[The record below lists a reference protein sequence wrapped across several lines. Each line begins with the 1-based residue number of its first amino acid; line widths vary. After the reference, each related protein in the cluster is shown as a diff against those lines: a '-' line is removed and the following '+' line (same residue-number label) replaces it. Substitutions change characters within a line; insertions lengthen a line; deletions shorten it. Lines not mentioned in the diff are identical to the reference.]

1 MRRPPPAVAEVDLS
15 SAPRRPDSGEI
26 VMSSP
31 AFINIVVP
39 FDPLNVDNVNA
50 AIRSLTEET
59 RGNYPK
65 RDIRKLLRKVRGL
78 HFMSLGVID
87 TLCPSES
94 DVAPSLKPSRPT
106 NKAAHLVIEI
116 TSDYGSRVV
125 LAELAEHF
133 CAPLRTVLDAAEP
146 SLSRAGMLDLLL
158 SYEVRISAKW
168 RFSALGQVFSGSPGL
183 TADRIARER
192 DLAKKLREVIGQEQN
207 KPGWY
212 SLSPLEQLALVRRT
226 VWLSRGRPWKWAFVP
241 EVALPT
247 EAEEEVGSLPRN
259 PKAVKAILRSF
270 HNMVWP
276 LWVPLVII
284 GMGANV
290 YFSRQLP
297 TFVAVMCTATTLFLV
312 LLTLALVLGLSLW
325 RLNMLGATDFVDER
339 IVSARQGG
347 LLLAKENF
355 GQQNHMLTVSRLKP
369 GILRCLTLR
378 LAFIGVG
385 AAGYVNRLGFLGKN
399 GVIHSARWMRLP
411 CTDQLVFW
419 SNYDG
424 TWESYVADFIADAP
438 EGVTGIWSNCI
449 GFPRTRGIISAGATD
464 GDRTVRWARRQQIP
478 TPFWYAAYR
487 NLSASRIR
495 INSQI
500 HEGFATAGTNQDSI
514 DWFALF
520 GSTPRP
526 APSLQV
532 AQISTLAFGGLSRMR
547 CASAFVVSLSK
558 NEANCKAFVA
568 ALRDLAV
575 YGTAHKQMNTALAI
589 GFSARALKLLG
600 LPREAIETFPLAFKQ
615 GMSTPDRAR
624 ELGDIH
630 GNEPTKWA
638 WGGPRTNPD
647 VLVLAYGLD
656 PSDLMTLETTVRLA
670 ISANGHTCAY
680 HQPLT
685 QLRDRS
691 GQKACGIGGS
701 EPFGFMDGISQ
712 PVMRGAPQRNRAHD
726 ENDLVE
732 PGELILG
739 YPDNLGVIPPGPT
752 IPASCDPHHLLPD
765 AGVDR
770 ARVRPDFARYA
781 SSGRR
786 DLGLNGTFLVVR
798 QYEQDLRA
806 FNTWYESTG
815 IRIHPGSPVPSPG
828 TPDFPI
834 SAAIPTFS
842 HVKTRDDLKT
852 VLFGKF
858 FGRWKDGS
866 SLVRHGTPPARVGG
880 PHGRTPDNDFMCGE
894 EDPAGHGCPFGAH
907 IRRANPRDTRFPGSK
922 EEIASVNRHRM
933 LRVSRVFGDLDKNK
947 CWQLDENKR
956 LGVFFMCVNGDIE
969 RQFEFVQKTWLLNSS
984 LQAMEYEVDPI
995 VGRGPGRSFSIPT
1008 SDGPVRLPD
1017 LPDLT
1022 KLIGGGYFFIPS
1034 KALLDFLSKP

>member
-1 MRRPPPAVAEVDLS
+1 
-15 SAPRRPDSGEI
+15 
-26 VMSSP
+26 MSSP
-31 AFINIVVP
+31 AFINVVIP
-39 FDPLNVDNVNA
+39 FDPLNVDNVNL
-50 AIRSLTEET
+50 AIELLTEKAQ
-59 RGNYPK
+59 GNYPK
-65 RDIRKLLRKVRGL
+65 RNIRRLLMKVRGL
-78 HFMSLGVID
+78 HFMSLSVID

-94 DVAPSLKPSRPT
+94 DVAQNLKPVRPT

-116 TSDYGSRVV
+116 TADYGSEVV
-125 LAELAEHF
+125 LADLVEHF
-133 CAPLRTVLDAAEP
+133 STPLKAVLVAADP
-146 SLSRAGMLDLLL
+146 DISRANLLDYLR
-158 SYEVRISAKW
+158 SYEVKISAKW

-183 TADRIARER
+183 TADRIRRER
-192 DLAKKLREVIGQEQN
+192 DLAKKLTDVIGQEQN
-207 KPGWY
+207 TPGWY
-212 SLSPLEQLALVRRT
+212 SLSPLEQLEQVRRT
-226 VWLSRGRPWKWAFVP
+226 VWRSLGQPWKWAFVP

-247 EAEEEVGSLPRN
+247 EADDEVGSLLKN
-259 PKAVKAILRSF
+259 PKARKAILQSF
-270 HNMVWP
+270 HAMVWP
-276 LWVPLVII
+276 LSVPLVII
-284 GMGANV
+284 GIGANI
-290 YFSRQLP
+290 YFKPLMP
-297 TFVAVMCTATTLFLV
+297 MFVAVMCTATTLFLV
-312 LLTLALVLGLSLW
+312 LLILAIVLGVSLW
-325 RLNMLGATDFVDER
+325 RLNILGATDFVDER
-339 IVSARQGG
+339 IVSADQGK

-385 AAGYVNRLGFLGKN
+385 AAGAVNRLGFLGKN

-449 GFPRTRGIISAGATD
+449 GFPRTRGIISDGATD

-487 NLSASRIR
+487 NLSAARIR

-547 CASAFVVSLSK
+547 CASAFVVSLST
-558 NEANCKAFVA
+558 NHASCKAFLA
-568 ALRDLAV
+568 ALHGLAV
-575 YGTAHKQMNTALAI
+575 YGAAHKQMNSALVL
-589 GFSARALKLLG
+589 GFSADALELLG
-600 LPREAIETFPLAFKQ
+600 LPREAIETFPVAFKQ

-624 ELGDIH
+624 ELGDVR
-630 GNEPTKWA
+630 GNRPKTWA
-638 WGGPRTNPD
+638 WGGRGKRPD
-647 VLVLAYGLD
+647 VLVLAYGVD
-656 PSDLMTLETTVRLA
+656 PSDLTTLEKTVRQA
-670 ISANGHTCAY
+670 ISGNGHPPPY

-685 QLRDRS
+685 ELRDRS
-691 GQKACGIGGS
+691 GQQASGIGGN

-739 YPDNLGVIPPGPT
+739 YPDNLGVIPPGPSM
-752 IPASCDPHHLLPD
+752 PASYDPHHLLPD
-765 AGVDR
+765 AGVDP
-770 ARVRPDFARYA
+770 ARVRPDFARSP

-798 QYEQDLRA
+798 QYEQDLKA
-806 FNTWYESTG
+806 FGNWYTNTG
-815 IRIHPGSPVPSPG
+815 IRIPQPGPPAPSSGAPN
-828 TPDFPI
+828 FPI

-842 HVKTRDDLKT
+842 HVKTPDDLKT
-852 VLFGKF
+852 VIFGKF

-866 SLVRHGTPPARVGG
+866 SLVRHGSPPTRVGG
-880 PHGRTPDNDFMCGE
+880 PQARTPDNDFMCGQ
-894 EDPAGHGCPFGAH
+894 EDPSAHGCPFGAH

-933 LRVSRVFGDLDKNK
+933 LRVGRVFGALDKNNP
-947 CWQLDENKR
+947 WQLDATAP

-984 LQAMEYEVDPI
+984 LQSMEGEVDPI
-995 VGRGPGRSFSIPT
+995 IGRGPGRSFTIPT
-1008 SDGPVRLPD
+1008 SDGPVRLPN